1 MSEIN
6 GEASANTDG
15 HTSNNKNSGL
25 GIAALALSIP
35 GCTIIVG
42 AILAI
47 IDLFTIDGRKK
58 ICSTIALCVCGLWF
72 FIYIAGFMYFIKYN
86 DRANDSLQIKQESE
100 QLAGIPEE
108 YQPVMERAILYCDE
122 LSMSKDAIYIE
133 LTGAYDRFT
142 EEEAQYA
149 LDHLDADWNANA
161 LAKAKVYCDVAY
173 MSETAIYNQL
183 IGECPYGDQF
193 AEEEVQY
200 AMSHLEVDW
209 NANALAAAQNFS
221 DVMYKSEEWIYYYLI
236 GEYPNGNQYTEE
248 QAQYA
253 MDHVE
258 ANWKENAL
266 RKAEQY
272 REYQNMSLDE
282 IYEQLTLHYWEY
294 GDGFTEEEAYYAI
307 SNLE

>member
-1 MSEIN
+1 MPNIN
-6 GEASANTDG
+6 SEASAKTDE

-25 GIAALALSIP
+25 GIAALVLSIP
-35 GCTIIVG
+35 GFTIVVGAILAVIDLFTHDGKKKVCATVAMCICGLWIFTYIVG
-42 AILAI
+42 AIL
-47 IDLFTIDGRKK
+47 L
-58 ICSTIALCVCGLWF
+58 
-72 FIYIAGFMYFIKYN
+72 IKYN
-86 DRANDSLQIKQESE
+86 DKADNVLQITQESE
-100 QLAGIPEE
+100 KLVGIPEE
-108 YQPVMERAILYCDE
+108 YQSVMEKAILYCDE

-142 EEEAQYA
+142 EEEARYA
-149 LDHLDADWNANA
+149 LEHLNVDWNANA

-193 AEEEVQY
+193 TEEEVQY

-253 MDHVE
+253 MDRVE
-258 ANWKENAL
+258 ADWKENAL
-266 RKAEQY
+266 KKAEQY

-294 GDGFTEEEAYYAI
+294 GDGFTEEEAYYAT